1 MTDYQGFPEA
11 PPPPPRPAGP
21 EVDPLDAIV
30 EEAAAAPRPERYEE
44 IPDLPTVGEMQ
55 DLIDEMILSVESAKS
70 VPLSSNVVVDRDQML
85 EMLHILRDR
94 LPEEIR
100 AARWMVRERELFVS
114 RTNEQARNLVAKA
127 RNKANQL
134 VSESN
139 IIAEASEEGNIMIR
153 RAEDDAHRIRLEAED
168 YMSDRLERLE
178 GLLSR
183 LLNHTRTMRAEL
195 YQALPPDEAPG
206 R

>member
-1 MTDYQGFPEA
+1 MTDYEGFPEA
-11 PPPPPRPAGP
+11 QPPPVRPD
-21 EVDPLDAIV
+21 VDPLDAIV
-30 EEAAAAPRPERYEE
+30 EEAAAARPERYEE
-44 IPDLPTVGEMQ
+44 VPDLPTVGEMQ

-70 VPLSSNVVVDRDQML
+70 VPLSSNVVMDRDQML

-127 RNKANQL
+127 RTKANQL

-139 IIAEASEEGNIMIR
+139 IIAEASEEASILIR

-178 GLLSR
+178 GLLAR

-195 YQALPPDEAPG
+195 YQALPPDEEPD

>member
-1 MTDYQGFPEA
+1 MTDYESFPEA
-11 PPPPPRPAGP
+11 QPRPAGP

-139 IIAEASEEGNIMIR
+139 IIAEASEEGNILIR

-195 YQALPPDEAPG
+195 YQALPPDEEPG

>member
-1 MTDYQGFPEA
+1 MTDYEGFPEA
-11 PPPPPRPAGP
+11 QPPPIRPD
-21 EVDPLDAIV
+21 VDPLDAIV
-30 EEAAAAPRPERYEE
+30 EEAAAARPERYEE
-44 IPDLPTVGEMQ
+44 VPDLPTVGEMQ

-70 VPLSSNVVVDRDQML
+70 VPLSSNMVMDRDQML

-127 RNKANQL
+127 RTKANQL

-139 IIAEASEEGNIMIR
+139 IIAEASEEASILIR

-178 GLLSR
+178 GLLAR

-195 YQALPPDEAPG
+195 YQALPPDEEPD

>member
-1 MTDYQGFPEA
+1 MTDYESFPEA
-11 PPPPPRPAGP
+11 QPRLAGP

-139 IIAEASEEGNIMIR
+139 IIAEASEEGNILIR

-195 YQALPPDEAPG
+195 YQALPPDEEPG

>member
-1 MTDYQGFPEA
+1 MTDYEHPAAE
-11 PPPPPRPAGP
+11 PPPGRPA
-21 EVDPLDAIV
+21 EDPLDGIV
-30 EEAAAAPRPERYEE
+30 EEAAASSRPQQYGEV
-44 IPDLPTVGEMQ
+44 PDLPTVGEMQ

-100 AARWMVRERELFVS
+100 AARWMVRERETFVS

-127 RNKANQL
+127 RNKADAL
-134 VSESN
+134 VAESN
-139 IIAEASEEGNIMIR
+139 IIAEATEEANILIR

-168 YMSDRLERLE
+168 YIGDRLERLE
-178 GLLSR
+178 ALLAR
-183 LLNHTRTMRAEL
+183 LLNQTRTMRAEL
-195 YQALPPDEAPG
+195 YHPLPPDDQHG
-206 R
+206 GY

>member
-1 MTDYQGFPEA
+1 MTDYEGFPEA
-11 PPPPPRPAGP
+11 QPPPVRPD
-21 EVDPLDAIV
+21 VDPLDAIV
-30 EEAAAAPRPERYEE
+30 EEAAAARSERYEE
-44 IPDLPTVGEMQ
+44 VPDLPTVGEMQ

-70 VPLSSNVVVDRDQML
+70 VPLSSNVVMDRDQML

-127 RNKANQL
+127 RTKANQL

-139 IIAEASEEGNIMIR
+139 IIAEASEEASILIR

-178 GLLSR
+178 GLLAR

-195 YQALPPDEAPG
+195 YQALPPDEEPD

>member
-11 PPPPPRPAGP
+11 QPRPPGP
-21 EVDPLDAIV
+21 DVDPLDAIV

-139 IIAEASEEGNIMIR
+139 IIAEASEEGNI
-153 RAEDDAHRIRLEAED
+153 LGFNCV
-168 YMSDRLERLE
+168 MS
-178 GLLSR
+178 
-183 LLNHTRTMRAEL
+183 
-195 YQALPPDEAPG
+195 
-206 R
+206 

>member
-1 MTDYQGFPEA
+1 MTEYEGFPQA
-11 PPPPPRPAGP
+11 QPPPPVP
-21 EVDPLDAIV
+21 EADPLDAIV
-30 EEAAAAPRPERYEE
+30 EEAAAARPGRYEDV
-44 IPDLPTVGEMQ
+44 PDLPTVGEMQ

-94 LPEEIR
+94 LPDEIR
-100 AARWMVRERELFVS
+100 AARWMVREREMFVS
-114 RTNEQARNLVAKA
+114 RTNEQARNLVARA

-139 IIAEASEEGNIMIR
+139 IIAEASEEANIMIR
-153 RAEDDAHRIRLEAED
+153 RAEDEAHRIRLEAED
-168 YMSDRLERLE
+168 YTSDRLERLE

-183 LLNHTRTMRAEL
+183 LLNHTRTKRAEL

>member
-1 MTDYQGFPEA
+1 MTDYEGFPEA
-11 PPPPPRPAGP
+11 QSPPVRPD
-21 EVDPLDAIV
+21 VDPLDAIV
-30 EEAAAAPRPERYEE
+30 EEAASARSERYEE
-44 IPDLPTVGEMQ
+44 VPDLPTVGEMQ

-70 VPLSSNVVVDRDQML
+70 VPLSSNVVMDRDQML

-127 RNKANQL
+127 RTKANQL

-139 IIAEASEEGNIMIR
+139 IIAEASEEASILIR

-178 GLLSR
+178 GLLAR

-195 YQALPPDEAPG
+195 YQALPPDEEPD

>member
-1 MTDYQGFPEA
+1 MTDYEGFPEA
-11 PPPPPRPAGP
+11 QPPPVRPD
-21 EVDPLDAIV
+21 VDPLDAIV
-30 EEAAAAPRPERYEE
+30 EEAASARSERYEE
-44 IPDLPTVGEMQ
+44 VPDLPTVGEMQ

-70 VPLSSNVVVDRDQML
+70 VPLSSNVVMDRDQML

-127 RNKANQL
+127 RTKANQL

-139 IIAEASEEGNIMIR
+139 IIAEASEEASILIR

-178 GLLSR
+178 GLLAR

-195 YQALPPDEAPG
+195 YQALPPDEEPD